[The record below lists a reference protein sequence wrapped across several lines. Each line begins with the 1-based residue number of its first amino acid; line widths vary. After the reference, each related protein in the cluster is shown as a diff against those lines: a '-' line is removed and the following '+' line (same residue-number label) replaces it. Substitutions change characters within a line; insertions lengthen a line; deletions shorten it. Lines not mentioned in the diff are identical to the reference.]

1 VIRYNSSCMLII
13 FTCESCGRRFR
24 TDEKS
29 RGRRGRCAHCGH
41 VMRIP
46 QLAAALPAV
55 REARAEGIARAA
67 ANPEAVPEP
76 AATAQ
81 AAAAFKLSPPE
92 SRPGIDRHLAL
103 PRGAQAPAASPPE
116 PRRGPVPHDSV
127 FHLDDS
133 ADSEH
138 VDKDEFPSRFELL
151 DEDDT
156 PAGVSPEVDR
166 GLREMAEFEKD
177 PRGYQVIS
185 TPRGFLS
192 RFDRSRPAGWL
203 YVRWRRAV
211 GLLLNLL
218 RFIDSFAYL
227 ISVPFLMLMIFG
239 LVVRNM
245 AFMHTGAV
253 GVVLANYG
261 RFWTDLLALLIR
273 PYKDGPLEGLAF
285 LFPPYTVYYLTRH
298 WNRVRPIVRRIATS
312 CIPIVLVV
320 LAYAFLQVGDQPI
333 NDVNEIPARIEAG
346 EKELRKDI
354 DDAIKKVESEVR

>member
-1 VIRYNSSCMLII
+1 MGEI
-13 FTCESCGRRFR
+13 
-24 TDEKS
+24 
-29 RGRRGRCAHCGH
+29 
-41 VMRIP
+41 
-46 QLAAALPAV
+46 
-55 REARAEGIARAA
+55 EGDPSPA

-81 AAAAFKLSPPE
+81 AAPAFKLSPPE
-92 SRPGIDRHLAL
+92 SRPWVDRYRAI
-103 PRGAQAPAASPPE
+103 PAAAPAPADFPPSPQRQPA
-116 PRRGPVPHDSV
+116 PHQSV
-127 FHLDDS
+127 FPIDDS
-133 ADSEH
+133 GENEPIE
-138 VDKDEFPSRFELL
+138 KDEFPSRFELL

-156 PAGVSPEVDR
+156 PAGVSPEVER
-166 GLREMAEFEKD
+166 GLREIAEFEKD
-177 PRGYQVIS
+177 PRGYHVVS

-192 RFDRSRPAGWL
+192 RFDRSRPAGWF
-203 YVRWRRAV
+203 YVKWRRAV
-211 GLLLNLL
+211 GLLLNVL
-218 RFIDSFAYL
+218 RFVDSFAYL

-273 PYKDGPLEGLAF
+273 PYKDGPLQGLAF
-285 LFPPYTVYYLTRH
+285 LFPPYTIYYLTRH
-298 WNRVRPIVRRIATS
+298 WKRVKPIVRRIATS

-320 LAYAFLQVGDQPI
+320 LVYAFLQVGGQPV

-346 EKELRKDI
+346 ERELRKDI

>member
-1 VIRYNSSCMLII
+1 MRII

-46 QLAAALPAV
+46 DVPVVRVAI
-55 REARAEGIARAA
+55 REAKTEVIPTAAGTAE
-67 ANPEAVPEP
+67 VVSEP
-76 AATAQ
+76 AAAAQ
-81 AAAAFKLSPPE
+81 VTPAFKLSPPE
-92 SRPGIDRHLAL
+92 SRPWIDRYQAL
-103 PRGAQAPAASPPE
+103 HGSAQASAASSPA
-116 PRRGPVPHDSV
+116 PRRQAGPHDSV
-127 FHLDDS
+127 FHLEGYAESDN
-133 ADSEH
+133 
-138 VDKDEFPSRFELL
+138 VDKDEFPARFELL

-156 PAGVSPEVDR
+156 PAGVSPEVER

-177 PRGYQVIS
+177 PRGYQVVS
-185 TPRGFLS
+185 TPRGLLS
-192 RFDRSRPAGWL
+192 RFDRSRPAGWF
-203 YVRWRRAV
+203 YVKWRRAV

-273 PYKDGPLEGLAF
+273 PYKDGPLQGLAF
-285 LFPPYTVYYLTRH
+285 LFPPYTIYYLTRH
-298 WNRVRPIVRRIATS
+298 WNRVRPIFRRIATS

-320 LAYAFLQVGDQPI
+320 LAYGFLQVGDQPI